1 MTELELYHFGVKG
14 MKWGVRKKSSS
25 TPESKPKRHLGIDSK
40 GNVTFTREKTTKK
53 NVQKLAI
60 KTAILSANTAL
71 SVYISKHP
79 EVIYKGM
86 RSVERMT
93 TRK

>member
-1 MTELELYHFGVKG
+1 MNELELYHFGVKG

-25 TPESKPKRHLGIDSK
+25 TSNDRPRRHLGIDSK

-53 NVQKLAI
+53 NVQKLAV

-86 RSVERMT
+86 RAVERMT